1 MARRSII
8 GFDLGGTKCSVGR
21 FDAETLRLD
30 AFDRFPTDAA
40 RGFDAVFASI
50 VESIRTM
57 QTPDTIAIG
66 FGAPGLVRYEDGV
79 LVHAPNIPGAVEVP
93 LRAKLEDA
101 VGIPVALEND
111 ANCFTLAE
119 ATMGAG
125 KGKSVVVG
133 ITLGTGVGG
142 GIVIHGTLFR
152 GARGFAGEIGHM
164 LLMPG
169 KPPFD
174 TANKHGDVEQFLSG
188 TAMGS
193 RCPDAKRPA
202 DYLTGDA
209 CAFLRPSLI
218 TEIAWLCASITHLL
232 DPSVIVF
239 GGSAGKALTP
249 HLGDISHQLPQW
261 VLPHTPLPEL
271 AVATTEHPDT
281 LGAALSARALMRG
294 S

>member
-1 MARRSII
+1 MSSRSII

-21 FDAETLRLD
+21 FDAETLRPD
-30 AFDRFPTDAA
+30 AFDRFPTDAK
-40 RGFDAVFASI
+40 RGFDAVFDSVIAS
-50 VESIRTM
+50 VRALR
-57 QTPDTIAIG
+57 TPDTAAVG
-66 FGAPGLVRYEDGV
+66 FGVPGLVRASDGV
-79 LVHAPNIPGAVEVP
+79 LVHAPNIPNAVDVP
-93 LRAKLEDA
+93 LRAKLQEA
-101 VGIPVALEND
+101 LGLPVVVEND

-119 ATMGAG
+119 AAMGAG
-125 KGKSVVVG
+125 RGMPVVVG
-133 ITLGTGVGG
+133 VTLGTGVGG
-142 GIVIHGTLFR
+142 GIVIDGTIFR

-174 TANKHGDVEQFLSG
+174 TPNKRGEVEQFLSG

-193 RCPDAKRPA
+193 RCPDAKHPTE
-202 DYLTGDA
+202 YLTGDA
-209 CAFLRPSLI
+209 CAFLRPSLF

-232 DPSVIVF
+232 DPSIIVF

-249 HLGDISHQLPQW
+249 HLDAIADQLAQW

-271 AVATTEHPDT
+271 AVAQTEHPDT
-281 LGAALSARALMRG
+281 LGAALCARAIIRG